1 MIEKNKIYL
10 GDSYKLIKQ
19 IPDKSIDCIYVDI
32 PYFYGGTTNNLV
44 DLEETNVEKSALSK
58 RINKIQQKEI
68 RDIVNGIDYS
78 IFQEYER
85 IMKKVNLYIWCSKL
99 QIMDILNYWGEKE
112 NIYFEILVWTK
123 TNPTPMA
130 YNSWLPDIEYCL
142 YFREKGVI
150 LNDGYEHKSKWYSSS
165 INKRDKD
172 WYNHPTIKPLDFVK
186 NHILHTTQEGDIVL
200 DTFLGSGTTA
210 VACKELGRNY
220 IGFEIN
226 ENYYKI
232 ATDRLNGITQQ
243 EIREKEDGILN
254 IFDFL
259 EE

>member
-10 GDSYKLIKQ
+10 GDSYKAIKE
-19 IPDKSIDCIYVDI
+19 IPDKSIDLIYVDV
-32 PYFYGGTTNNLV
+32 PYLYDGGGGG
-44 DLEETNVEKSALSK
+44 DSELSK
-58 RINKIQQKEI
+58 SIVKAHDDLHDGGLVSGFDYKILDDYV
-68 RDIVNGIDYS
+68 RVN
-78 IFQEYER
+78 
-85 IMKKVNLYIWCSKL
+85 KKVNIIIWFSKL
-99 QIMDILNYWGEKE
+99 QMQYILNYFLNIPDKE
-112 NIYFEILVWTK
+112 IFFEPLVWCK
-123 TNPTPMA
+123 TNPIPAT
-130 YNSWLPDIEYCL
+130 NNKWLPDLEYAFH
-142 YFREKGVI
+142 FREKGVK
-150 LNDGYEHKSKWYSSS
+150 LNNGFEIKSKYYISP
-165 INKRDKD
+165 INTKDKVL
-172 WYNHPTIKPLDFVK
+172 YEHPTIKPLEFVK

-254 IFDFL
+254 IFDFM

>member
-19 IPDKSIDCIYVDI
+19 IPDKSIDLIYTDP
-32 PYFYGGTTNNLV
+32 PYEFGTFNKGSFGQRNPMIANETKKAIEKISFGINYGVLDEFV
-44 DLEETNVEKSALSK
+44 RV
-58 RINKIQQKEI
+58 
-68 RDIVNGIDYS
+68 
-78 IFQEYER
+78 
-85 IMKKVNLYIWCSKL
+85 MKYIHIYIWCNDK
-99 QIMDILNYWGEKE
+99 QIIDYMNFFVNKHNCDYMILGWVKS
-112 NIYFEILVWTK
+112 
-123 TNPTPMA
+123 NPMPMF
-130 YNSWLPDIEYCL
+130 NKRMLDDVEYCL
-142 YFREKGVI
+142 VFTEKGKKKFRGSCSFE
-150 LNDGYEHKSKWYSSS
+150 NSFKFYKGS
-165 INKRDKD
+165 INIKDKTL
-172 WYNHPTIKPLDFVK
+172 YEHPTIKPEELVK
-186 NHILHTTQEGDIVL
+186 NHIEKATQEGDLVL

-254 IFDFL
+254 IFDFM